1 MAVKVCDAPT
11 RAVATASVQLPCAS
25 AVAVPIGD
33 ADALGDA
40 VSDLLDHPARRA
52 ALAGLGAVAAARP
65 ALAETPDTSR
75 IPVAVSARP
84 IAAFEPRNPEK
95 TRFGRLDFR
104 SGLVLSGSHSRFGG
118 LSGLW
123 RGPGG
128 TDLVAVTDNGF
139 WLTGTLASRNSRLTG
154 LEGAELAPILGSS
167 GRPLHRSRYYDTES
181 LCIADGI
188 AYLGVERT
196 HDVLRFD
203 WAAEGV
209 MARARIVPVPREVKR
224 LPDNRGLEAI
234 GVVPPGQPLAG
245 AIVGI
250 AERSG
255 AEDEPT
261 LGVILGRQPGLFRV
275 IRHGGFDITDLAFLP
290 DGDLLLLERWYRAL
304 RGVGM
309 RIRRIPAA
317 SLKVGALLDGPAL
330 IEADLGQEI
339 DNMEGLAVHQDGL
352 KTVLTLIS
360 DDNFSFLQRTVLLEF
375 ALV

>member
-1 MAVKVCDAPT
+1 MRLT
-11 RAVATASVQLPCAS
+11 
-25 AVAVPIGD
+25 
-33 ADALGDA
+33 
-40 VSDLLDHPARRA
+40 RRA
-52 ALAGLGAVAAARP
+52 TLAGLGAVAASRP
-65 ALAETPDTSR
+65 ALGEVQETGR
-75 IPVAVSARP
+75 IPVSVSARP

-128 TDLVAVTDNGF
+128 ADLVAITDNGF
-139 WLTGTLASRNSRLTG
+139 WLTGMLASRNGRLTG

-167 GRPLHRSRYYDTES
+167 GRPLQRSRYYDTES

-209 MARARIVPVPREVKR
+209 MARARLVPVPREVKR

-245 AIVGI
+245 AIVAI

-255 AEDEPT
+255 SEDEPT

-290 DGDLLLLERWYRAL
+290 DGDLLLLERWYRTL

-309 RIRRIPAA
+309 RIRRIPGA

>member
-1 MAVKVCDAPT
+1 MRLT
-11 RAVATASVQLPCAS
+11 RRS
-25 AVAVPIGD
+25 
-33 ADALGDA
+33 
-40 VSDLLDHPARRA
+40 
-52 ALAGLGAVAAARP
+52 ALAGLGALAVARP
-65 ALAETPDTSR
+65 ALAQAPESTR
-75 IPVAVSARP
+75 IAVAVSARP
-84 IAAFEPRNPEK
+84 ITAFEPRSPEK
-95 TRFGRLDFR
+95 TRFGKLVFR

-118 LSGLW
+118 FSGLW
-123 RGPGG
+123 RGANG

-139 WLTGTLASRNSRLTG
+139 WFTAKVISRDGRLAG
-154 LEGAELAPILGSS
+154 LEGAELAPILGTS

-181 LCIADGI
+181 LCIADGV

-203 WAAEGV
+203 WAGEGV

-224 LPDNRGLEAI
+224 LSDNRGLEAI
-234 GVVPPGQPLAG
+234 GIVPPGQPLAG
-245 AIVGI
+245 AIVAI

-255 AEDEPT
+255 ADDAPT

-275 IRHGGFDITDLAFLP
+275 ARHDGYDITDLAFLP
-290 DGDLLLLERWYRAL
+290 DGDLLLLERWYRPL

-309 RIRRIPAA
+309 RVRRVPGA
-317 SLKVGALLDGPAL
+317 SVRPGALLDGPYL

-339 DNMEGLAVHQDGL
+339 DNMEGLAVHQDHG

-375 ALV
+375 VLG